1 MTICPR
7 VTSVARG
14 NRRDTSN
21 QTDVLNGNAGFVY
34 HPYQS
39 VRCFQV
45 AMISGGS
52 FYRSGVIIAAVSKLL
67 TAFRLAVG
75 FAVAGNTPDSVAV
88 AAVVPAP
95 AGSPQRP
102 RNALLSK
109 AP

>member
-1 MTICPR
+1 MRTKA
-7 VTSVARG
+7 SDA
-14 NRRDTSN
+14 
-21 QTDVLNGNAGFVY
+21 QA
-34 HPYQS
+34 
-39 VRCFQV
+39 
-45 AMISGGS
+45 AMINGGS

-75 FAVAGNTPDSVAV
+75 FAVADNTLGFLLAV
-88 AAVVPAP
+88 AVVPSP